1 MSQKTVRIG
10 AEVDPETD
18 RELEAWSEQ
27 EERSKRRHAAVLLR
41 KLTALRKTQP
51 AELARLG
58 LMDLSA
64 VRATR

>member
-1 MSQKTVRIG
+1 MKLVPVKVKLEP
-10 AEVDPETD
+10 EVALGIKQWADVEG
-18 RELEAWSEQ
+18 
-27 EERSKRRHAAVLLR
+27 RSRTRHTEILLR
-41 KLTALRKTQP
+41 KLTVLRRTQP